1 MPITAFVHTHVL
13 LWVLLLVTFFVAFS
27 MYKNGKSAAKGVHMA
42 FRLLLL
48 LTFATGLYLYITIM
62 GLSENPDGLYHAKIT
77 VGLLV
82 LIFGELTLVRLKK
95 GKSYSGFLLGFAVLA
110 IVTIFLGYSLPY
122 GMQFF

>member
-48 LTFATGLYLYITIM
+48 LTFATGLYLYIKIM
-62 GLSENPDGLYHAKIT
+62 GMSANPDGLYHAKIT
-77 VGLLV
+77 AGLLV
-82 LIFGELTLVRLKK
+82 LILGELTLVRLKK
-95 GKSYSGFLLGFAVLA
+95 GKSYSGFLLGFGVLVL
-110 IVTIFLGYSLPY
+110 VTIFLGYSLPY

>member
-48 LTFATGLYLYITIM
+48 LTFGTGLYLYITIM
-62 GLSENPDGLYHAKIT
+62 GLSSNPDGLYHAKIT
-77 VGLLV
+77 AGLLV

-95 GKSYSGFLLGFAVLA
+95 GKSYSGFLLGFAVLVL
-110 IVTIFLGYSLPY
+110 VTIFLGYSLPY

>member
-13 LWVLLLVTFFVAFS
+13 LWILLLVTFFVAFS

-48 LTFATGLYLYITIM
+48 LTFGTGLYLYITIM
-62 GLSENPDGLYHAKIT
+62 GQSANPDGLYHAKIT
-77 VGLLV
+77 AGLLV
-82 LIFGELTLVRLKK
+82 LIFGELTLVSLKK
-95 GKSYSGFLLGFAVLA
+95 GKSYSGFLLGFAVLVL
-110 IVTIFLGYSLPY
+110 VTIFLGYSLPY